1 MRTGSK
7 AMSARVAGVCV
18 LVSSLI
24 AGCSWIPD
32 RTLVYREAEVAERM
46 EVPEGMYFSGFQDS
60 FPIPDAEDRVPP
72 STDRFRPPSPPQLAI
87 LGRLSEDLDAAP
99 VEDPGRLS
107 AIMGRDGNGYPI
119 LMLNTQFVWAWEYI
133 GQALGRTDLNIE
145 DRNRES
151 GIYYIR
157 VPSSYG
163 LTERQAQIKLS
174 HTVNGIQVAVLNQ
187 RGTTLVQQTPGQAI
201 LERLY
206 NEL

>member
-1 MRTGSK
+1 MREGQMR
-7 AMSARVAGVCV
+7 ALPVAAWLLV
-18 LVSSLI
+18 LGSSLVT
-24 AGCSWIPD
+24 GCSWLPD
-32 RTLVYREAEVAERM
+32 RTLVYRDAETAERM
-46 EVPEGMYFSGFQDS
+46 EVPEGMHFVGFQDS
-60 FPIPDAEDRVPP
+60 YPIPDAEDRVAP
-72 STDRFRPPSPPQLAI
+72 SGERFRAPSPPQLAI
-87 LGRLSEDLDAAP
+87 LGRLGEDADAAQS
-99 VEDPGRLS
+99 EDPGRLT

-119 LMLNTQFVWAWEYI
+119 LMLSTQFVWAWEYV

-163 LTERQAQIKLS
+163 LSERQAQIKLS

-187 RGTTLVQQTPGQAI
+187 RGTTLVQQAPGQAI